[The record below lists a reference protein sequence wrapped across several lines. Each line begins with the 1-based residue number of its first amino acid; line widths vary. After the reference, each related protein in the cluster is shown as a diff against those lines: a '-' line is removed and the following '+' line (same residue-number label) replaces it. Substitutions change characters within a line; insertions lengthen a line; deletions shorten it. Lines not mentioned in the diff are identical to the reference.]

1 MVVLKQPKHRG
12 GSEMEYSTLKPWQE
26 IGETGIVYDV
36 DSLYGRFQRIT
47 DPRGTKGKRYSLI
60 MLLVLIC
67 LAKMVGKDKP
77 DEIADWAQNH
87 AEDLAKLLKLKRLWM
102 PSHSTI
108 RRVFQNT
115 LSEVEF
121 DRLAQ
126 EYHQQEQ
133 TGAGEQLAMDGKA
146 LRGTRIAGQE
156 RNDHVLSVY
165 EVQDQCVLAQQTVDS
180 RENEIVAAPRVL
192 EQVSLAGK
200 IVTGDAMHTQKATS
214 QQIVTNGGDY
224 LWPVKENQP
233 RLYEDIQR
241 LFAPDKP
248 KPGFGRI
255 QTDFLSAH
263 KINYGHGRLEKRT
276 IQTSTMLN
284 DYLDWPGVGQVYRLE
299 REFYWLRQGKIYKTS
314 REIEFGIT
322 SLSRDQASPAKVLQ
336 SRRKHWS
343 IETGLHY
350 RRDVT
355 FREDATRM
363 TIGASGRILATVH
376 NLVIGLIK
384 RAGYHNAAKA
394 RRYFDGHLDEAFRL
408 LITANCHS

>member
-1 MVVLKQPKHRG
+1 
-12 GSEMEYSTLKPWQE
+12 MEYSTLKPWQE
-26 IGETGIVYDV
+26 IGETGIVHDAS
-36 DSLYGRFQRIT
+36 SLYGRFHHVS
-47 DPRGTKGKRYSLI
+47 DPRGAKGKQYSLV
-60 MLLVLIC
+60 MLLTVIF
-67 LAKMVGKDKP
+67 LAKLAGKDKP
-77 DEIADWAQNH
+77 DEIAEWAKNH
-87 AEDLAKLLKLKRLWM
+87 AEELEKLLKLKRAWM

-115 LSEVEF
+115 LNEAEF
-121 DRLAQ
+121 DRMAQ
-126 EYHQQEQ
+126 EYHQQEPS
-133 TGAGEQLAMDGKA
+133 GEGEVLAMDGKA

-156 RNDHVLSVY
+156 GNDHVLSVY
-165 EVQDQCVLAQQTVDS
+165 EVQNQRVLAQQTVDLK
-180 RENEIVAAPRVL
+180 ENEIVAAPRLL
-192 EQVSLAGK
+192 EQVPLDGK
-200 IVTGDAMHTQKATS
+200 IVTGDALHTQRGTS
-214 QQIVTNGGDY
+214 QQIVTDGGDY

-241 LFAPDKP
+241 LFAPEKP

-255 QTDFLSAH
+255 ETDFLTAH
-263 KINYGHGRLEKRT
+263 KTNYGHGRLEKRT
-276 IQTSTMLN
+276 IQTSAMLN

-299 REFYWLRQGKIYKTS
+299 REFFWLRQGKIYKTS

-336 SRRKHWS
+336 SRRKHWL

-384 RAGYHNAAKA
+384 RAGYNNAAKA
-394 RRYFDGHLDEAFRL
+394 RRYYEGHLDEAFHL
-408 LITANCHS
+408 LTTVKCHS